1 MIFLGLTQKD
11 LTKILAV
18 CNQVSPKRN
27 EAEVFTYTK
36 VLINKDNVR
45 FEAINSGSYYA
56 ASLIPQNLDL
66 SQESVE
72 FLVKTDVL
80 TSSVA
85 LISDEIVS
93 FEVDLEKNNL
103 FVQGPKSKH
112 TLRINLDLLADFV
125 APMENPQNLEVVVAA
140 KSDEFC
146 ESVKSSFIAVGQAKN
161 VYEPKFLNVCFTVNT
176 SENKLYVVSTDR
188 YRVSKTKL
196 DAVFSDI
203 KNDIFTEPKNYL
215 ILPKGLQFLLSA
227 IGTEQEVKLNFYSD
241 LFIVLFGNQKLVLHY
256 GEGNYPDYDKII
268 PQSFTCSFI
277 LSSKDIQDGLKQV
290 YLFART
296 NTINKSVSIKIDPS
310 DKKLILTSTTD
321 EGYASEANISLQNY
335 EGPAENWS
343 QSFNADYLLEFVS
356 SVKTENILWES
367 NPGKPSVLS
376 PENDRERQI
385 YLVSG
390 LK

>member
-1 MIFLGLTQKD
+1 MTFLGLAQKD
-11 LTKILAV
+11 LMKVLAV

-36 VLINKDNVR
+36 IFISKENVK

-56 ASLIPQNLDL
+56 ASIKPLNLDL
-66 SQESVE
+66 TEESIE
-72 FLVKTDVL
+72 FLVKTEVL
-80 TSSVA
+80 TSSVS
-85 LISDEIVS
+85 LITDEIVS

-112 TLRINLDLLADFV
+112 TLRTNTDLLGDFI
-125 APMENPQNLEVVVAA
+125 APGENSENLEATVLA
-140 KSDEFC
+140 KSQELS
-146 ESVKSSFIAVGQAKN
+146 EAIKSSFIAVGQAKN

-176 SENKLYVVSTDR
+176 TENKLFVVSTDR
-188 YRVSKTKL
+188 YRVSKTKVE
-196 DAVFSDI
+196 ATFSNLKSDGLEEI
-203 KNDIFTEPKNYL
+203 KNYL
-215 ILPKGLQFLLSA
+215 VLPKSLQFLLSA
-227 IGTEQEVKLNFYSD
+227 IGSESEISLNFYSD
-241 LFIVLFGNQKLVLHY
+241 LLVIDLDMHKLILHY

-277 LSSKDIQDGLKQV
+277 LSSKDLQDGLKQV
-290 YLFART
+290 YLFARS
-296 NTINKSVSIKIDPS
+296 NTINKSVSIKIQPS
-310 DKKLILTSTTD
+310 EKKLILTSTTD

-335 EGPAENWS
+335 EGPSENWS
-343 QSFNADYLLEFVS
+343 QAFNADYLLEYVS
-356 SVKTENILWES
+356 TVKTENILWES